1 MDETEVERDY
11 SIRRKLSAIYN
22 KREADFSSIDD
33 FKNYEEMVEDIIY
46 NLVNYIDVE
55 KTNRQVEQ
63 YKSQYRNEIIANEKL
78 KAQQWKEESSDIK
91 RSQESILKSDIA
103 FGDNYRK
110 ELLVKKEA
118 KRQINAIRLGEGD
131 PTLTQSSLPALMSD
145 ESSNAVDPQGTPSTL
160 PSSAVNPV
168 AAFLASREEPK
179 LVSSTRNLGG
189 LKAVRSNADLRK
201 MHQAGGYDFSEYE
214 RKNFSE
220 LVYLLSQISKR

>member
-11 SIRRKLSAIYN
+11 SIRRKLSAIFN
-22 KREADFSSIDD
+22 KREADFSSIND

-131 PTLTQSSLPALMSD
+131 PTMTQSSLPALMAD
-145 ESSNAVDPQGTPSTL
+145 ESSNAADPPQVTPSTL

-179 LVSSTRNLGG
+179 LVSSTRS

-220 LVYLLSQISKR
+220 LVYLLSQIPKR

>member
-11 SIRRKLSAIYN
+11 SIRRKLSAIFN
-22 KREADFSSIDD
+22 KREADFSSIND

-91 RSQESILKSDIA
+91 RSQESILKSDIT

-131 PTLTQSSLPALMSD
+131 PTMTQSSLPALMAD
-145 ESSNAVDPQGTPSTL
+145 ESSNAADPQVTPSTL
-160 PSSAVNPV
+160 PGSSAVNPV
-168 AAFLASREEPK
+168 VAFLASREEPK
-179 LVSSTRNLGG
+179 LVSSTRS

-220 LVYLLSQISKR
+220 LVYLLSQIPKR

>member
-11 SIRRKLSAIYN
+11 SIRRKLSAIFN
-22 KREADFSSIDD
+22 KREADFSSIND

-63 YKSQYRNEIIANEKL
+63 YKSQHRNEIIANEKL

-110 ELLVKKEA
+110 ELMVKKEA

-131 PTLTQSSLPALMSD
+131 PTMTQSSLPALMAD
-145 ESSNAVDPQGTPSTL
+145 ESSNAADPLVTPSTL
-160 PSSAVNPV
+160 PGSSAVNPV
-168 AAFLASREEPK
+168 VAFLASREEPK
-179 LVSSTRNLGG
+179 LVSTLNHGG

-220 LVYLLSQISKR
+220 LVYLLSQIRKR